1 MSSLVKVTEN
11 GEICLDN
18 ITREYIVFDETS
30 AYEVGR
36 THYEKCARA
45 MLEAYCEY
53 YLEVI

>member
-18 ITREYIVFDETS
+18 ITREYIVFDETY

-36 THYEKCARA
+36 TYYEKCAIA
-45 MLEAYCEY
+45 MLEAYSKY
-53 YLEVI
+53 YLEGI

>member
-18 ITREYIVFDETS
+18 ITREYVVFDETY

-36 THYEKCARA
+36 TYYEKCAIA
-45 MLEAYCEY
+45 MLEAYSKY
-53 YLEVI
+53 YLEGI